1 MVGKQVMKYEAVH
14 PMEGWQ
20 DLRERMAPNR
30 RVFGFM
36 HASLP
41 EEPLVLLHTAL
52 MPAIPSSVQEVFQQ
66 NAHYGACSA
75 AG

>member
-1 MVGKQVMKYEAVH
+1 MEYEAVH
-14 PMEGWQ
+14 PVEGWQ
-20 DLRERMAPNR
+20 DLRERLAPNR

-52 MPAIPSSVQEVFQQ
+52 MPGIPASIQEVLEQD
-66 NAHYGACSA
+66 APHGECLPVSLMTEKS
-75 AG
+75 